1 MYDSKHG
8 ISKTE
13 EERKEHHKMNLLGLQ
28 QTNLAGIE
36 ERDDSMDSDTIL
48 DDTSVMPQKKIDP
61 EKLKEQFA
69 YKTMMKEKEAVV
81 PLDDGK
87 ISRDHGRHFMVSR
100 VLGHDLDMPGASE
113 WQVHRDNL

>member
-1 MYDSKHG
+1 
-8 ISKTE
+8 
-13 EERKEHHKMNLLGLQ
+13 
-28 QTNLAGIE
+28 
-36 ERDDSMDSDTIL
+36 
-48 DDTSVMPQKKIDP
+48 
-61 EKLKEQFA
+61 
-69 YKTMMKEKEAVV
+69 MMKEKEAVV